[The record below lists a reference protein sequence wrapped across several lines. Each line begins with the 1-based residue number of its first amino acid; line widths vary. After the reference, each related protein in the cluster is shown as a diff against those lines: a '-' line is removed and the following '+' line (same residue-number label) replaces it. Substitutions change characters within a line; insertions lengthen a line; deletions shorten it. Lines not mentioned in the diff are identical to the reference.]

1 MGCKKSNQTKQ
12 TNTVM
17 EQKSWADPEGGGGGG
32 GGGGVGPD
40 PTWKITSGYRPP

>member
-17 EQKSWADPEGGGGGG
+17 EQKSWADPEMGGGGG
-32 GGGGVGPD
+32 PD
-40 PTWKITSGYRPP
+40 LTWKITSGYRPP